1 MYVDDDSNR
10 CRGGLPVPQVGYA
23 RLRSG
28 AALGPRH
35 GMRAGHSVRGAT
47 AVAAVL
53 CCLLG
58 ASLASA
64 QSAPAAEWIV
74 ATVEGNT
81 YRATQV
87 RELPDGSVQI
97 QERSGRQVTVPAS
110 RLAKMWP
117 DADSQNQPADL
128 TVRTTCVRSQ
138 LEGAIVRDLVF
149 AGQTGSPI
157 RARIVHLDPGQSLF
171 YQRLESTTTE
181 ARAWADVEEIL
192 RPPGLLDPCRVAPPP
207 PEPVWQP
214 SPGSPHR
221 PTSRGGVGLII
232 AGSIILGHGLPALLL
247 SAAGLGQDQSQGLSG
262 GMALVGG
269 TIMGGAATT
278 LGIAL
283 LIPGVAA
290 YSK

>member
-1 MYVDDDSNR
+1 MYLDDDSNR
-10 CRGGLPVPQVGYA
+10 CCGGLPVQQVGCA
-23 RLRSG
+23 RLRIR
-28 AALGPRH
+28 AVLGPWH
-35 GMRAGHSVRGAT
+35 GVRVGHSAWRAA
-47 AVAAVL
+47 AVATVL

-74 ATVEGNT
+74 ATVEGHT
-81 YRATQV
+81 YRATEV
-87 RELPDGSVQI
+87 REQPDGSVQI
-97 QERSGRQVTVPAS
+97 QVRSGRQVTVPAS

-117 DADSQNQPADL
+117 DTDSQNQPAEL

-149 AGQTGSPI
+149 KGQTAPPI
-157 RARIVHLDPGQSLF
+157 RARIMHLDPGQSLF
-171 YQRLESTTTE
+171 YQRLESATTE

-192 RPPGLLDPCRVAPPP
+192 RPQGLLDPCRVAPPP

-221 PTSRGGVGLII
+221 PTRRGGVGLII
-232 AGSIILGHGLPALLL
+232 AGSIILGHGLPFLILGV
-247 SAAGLGQDQSQGLSG
+247 AALGQNQPQGFNTG
-262 GMALVGG
+262 PGLVGG
-269 TIMGGAATT
+269 TILAGAGAT
-278 LGIAL
+278 LGLAL
-283 LIPGVAA
+283 LIPGVVA

>member
-1 MYVDDDSNR
+1 MYLDDDSNR
-10 CRGGLPVPQVGYA
+10 CRGGLPVQPVGGA
-23 RLRSG
+23 RLWIR
-28 AALGPRH
+28 AVLGSWH
-35 GMRAGHSVRGAT
+35 GVRAGHSVRGAA
-47 AVAAVL
+47 AVAAGL
-53 CCLLG
+53 CCLLA

-64 QSAPAAEWIV
+64 QPAPALEWIV

-97 QERSGRQVTVPAS
+97 QVRSGRQVTVPAS
-110 RLAKMWP
+110 RLAKVWP
-117 DADSQNQPADL
+117 DTDSHNQPAEL

-149 AGQTGSPI
+149 SGPTESPI
-157 RARIVHLDPGQSLF
+157 RARIVHLDPGQSLYF
-171 YQRLESTTTE
+171 QRQESATTE
-181 ARAWADVEEIL
+181 ARAWADVEEIR
-192 RPPGLLDPCRVAPPP
+192 RPPGLLDPCRVAPPT

-247 SAAGLGQDQSQGLSG
+247 GAAALSQTQPPGFNTGLG
-262 GMALVGG
+262 LVAG
-269 TIMGGAATT
+269 TIMAGAGAA

-283 LIPGVAA
+283 LIPGVVA